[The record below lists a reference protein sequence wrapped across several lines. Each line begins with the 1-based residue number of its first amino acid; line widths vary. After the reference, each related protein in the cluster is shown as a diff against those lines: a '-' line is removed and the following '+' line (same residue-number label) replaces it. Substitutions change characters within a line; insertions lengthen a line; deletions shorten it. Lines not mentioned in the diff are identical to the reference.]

1 MKKITALVLGML
13 LLLSCTA
20 CDKNKQPNDTTP
32 SNDSAA
38 IGSNQ
43 NGGPKDE
50 ADKPA
55 VGIALADV
63 MNHPESPAD
72 DFSWN
77 DDGNGGVILMK
88 YLGDDEIVVIPE
100 KVDGKS
106 VSRIYKYAF
115 ANGTTVKG
123 VKLSSTIKDIDGF
136 AFINHKSLQ
145 YVVLGAGVEFIGES
159 AFQSCVA
166 LEEVLVSNGIKVIE
180 TMAFAHCTSLKSI
193 TLPGSLETIEVYAF
207 GGASEGFKI
216 IGKAGSVAETYATEA
231 SIPFEAK

>member
-20 CDKNKQPNDTTP
+20 CDKNKQSNDTTP

-43 NGGPKDE
+43 NGSPEDE
-50 ADKPA
+50 TGMPAAD
-55 VGIALADV
+55 ITLADV
-63 MNHPESPAD
+63 MNHSESPAD

-77 DDGNGGVILMK
+77 DDGNGGLVLLK

-106 VSRIYKYAF
+106 VTKINKYAF
-115 ANGTTVKG
+115 ANGTTMKG
-123 VKLSSTIKDIDGF
+123 LKISSTIRVIDDFSIG
-136 AFINHKSLQ
+136 NNTGLQ
-145 YVVLGAGVEFIGES
+145 YVVLGAGVEYIGES
-159 AFQSCVA
+159 AFQSCTA
-166 LEEVLVSNGIKVIE
+166 LKEVTINEGVKEIGKL
-180 TMAFAHCTSLKSI
+180 AFGQCDSLKSV
-193 TLPGSLETIEVYAF
+193 TLPESLETIGLFAF

-216 IGKAGSVAETYATEA
+216 IGKAGSVAETYAAEA